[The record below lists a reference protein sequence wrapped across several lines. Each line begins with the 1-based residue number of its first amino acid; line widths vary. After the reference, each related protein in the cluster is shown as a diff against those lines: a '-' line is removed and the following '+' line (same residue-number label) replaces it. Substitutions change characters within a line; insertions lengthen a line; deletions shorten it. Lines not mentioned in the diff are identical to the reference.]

1 MIRLASAGLWLGVGL
16 AKMAA
21 LAMLIEG
28 HGLRA
33 LAPLL
38 LAFGLAAL
46 ALRLRAAAR

>member
-1 MIRLASAGLWLGVGL
+1 VRRLATAGLWLGVGL

-28 HGLRA
+28 QGLRA
-33 LAPLL
+33 LLSLL

-46 ALRLRAAAR
+46 DLRLAVATH